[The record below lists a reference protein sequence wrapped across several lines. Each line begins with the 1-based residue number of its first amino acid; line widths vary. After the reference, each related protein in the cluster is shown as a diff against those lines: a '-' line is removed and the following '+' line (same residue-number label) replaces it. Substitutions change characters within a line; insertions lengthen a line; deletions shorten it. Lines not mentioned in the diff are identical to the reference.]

1 MSTRP
6 CGGLSSWLGK
16 EVIALS
22 GVPGVSEGVEAITAG
37 TAQVLP
43 TRYDFSRHR
52 RVLDLGG
59 GTGSFLMA
67 VLRRHPDLACTLFE
81 SPSVA
86 AVARHRLAADSL
98 GQRIQMVEGN
108 FFQDPIPEGYDAII
122 VANVVHNYS
131 PERNY
136 DLFRRVRRSVADGA
150 RLLSVDFWTDPTHTQ
165 PPFAA
170 LMAGGFLLTTGEGD
184 VYSEAEAHGWLQET
198 RWRLLERTPLAGPAS
213 LIVAETAGS

>member
-6 CGGLSSWLGK
+6 CGGLSRWLGK
-16 EVIALS
+16 EVISLS

-81 SPSVA
+81 
-86 AVARHRLAADSL
+86 
-98 GQRIQMVEGN
+98 
-108 FFQDPIPEGYDAII
+108 
-122 VANVVHNYS
+122 
-131 PERNY
+131 
-136 DLFRRVRRSVADGA
+136 
-150 RLLSVDFWTDPTHTQ
+150 W
-165 PPFAA
+165 
-170 LMAGGFLLTTGEGD
+170 
-184 VYSEAEAHGWLQET
+184 
-198 RWRLLERTPLAGPAS
+198 
-213 LIVAETAGS
+213 